1 MSILLALL
9 IFSVLVVVHEFGHFL
24 LAKKHG
30 VGVPEFS
37 VGMGPR
43 LVTFAKTKKGCMVKF
58 LCSQKV
64 FENTVRWE
72 DVTKYSL
79 KLFPIGGSCAMI
91 GEDEDNE
98 SEESFN
104 AKGKWARFS
113 ILFAGPFFN
122 IILAFVLSLVYVAYS
137 GIDYAT
143 VNYVYEGQ
151 PASQAGI
158 CPGDTIKSIDGDGIS
173 IGREISTHFI
183 LHPMTEDDIEIV
195 LERDGKE
202 KTVTLN
208 PVYETHIFGFDYTAG
223 KTNDTTIA
231 SVGEKTA
238 FAEAGIKAGD
248 KICSVNGIKVTNGEE
263 LKETIEKY
271 NTGESAVHFEIE
283 TDGEIKEYDIT
294 PKPYKTTVLG
304 IYLDSAKKPENALD
318 VIKYSLV
325 EVKYQVE
332 TTIASVGKLITGQIS
347 PKALSGPVGI
357 VDTMGTVIDQ
367 GKEYGMSTAVIN
379 ILYLSILLSANL
391 GVMNLLPIPA
401 LDGGRILFVLVEA
414 VRGKPLDKNKE
425 GYVHFAG
432 FVLLIALM
440 VFVMYNDIVR
450 IIQ

>member
-9 IFSVLVVVHEFGHFL
+9 IFSVLVVVHEFGHFI

-43 LVTFAKTKKGCMVKF
+43 LITVAKTSKGWIVKF

-64 FENTVRWE
+64 YENTTEWE
-72 DVTKYSL
+72 DVTKYSW
-79 KLFPIGGSCAMI
+79 KLLPLGGSCAMV
-91 GEDEDNE
+91 GEDEDDE

-113 ILFAGPFFN
+113 ILFAGPLFN
-122 IILAFVLSLVYVAYS
+122 VILALILSFVFVAYS

-143 VNYVYEGQ
+143 VNYAYEGQ
-151 PASQAGI
+151 PAYEAGI
-158 CPGDTIKSIDGDGIS
+158 RKGDLIKSIDGDGIS

-183 LHPMTEDDIEIV
+183 LHPMTDEDIEIV
-195 LERDGKE
+195 IERDGKE
-202 KTVTLN
+202 KTITLN
-208 PVYETHIFGFDYTAG
+208 PAYKTHIFGFNYTAD
-223 KTNDTTIA
+223 KTSDTKIA
-231 SVGEKTA
+231 SVGKDTP
-238 FAEAGIKAGD
+238 FSEAGIKAGD
-248 KICSVNGIKVTNGEE
+248 KIRSVNGTKVTNGAE
-263 LKETIEKY
+263 LNKVIDK
-271 NTGESAVHFEIE
+271 NNVGGKSVHFEIE
-283 TDGEIKEYDIT
+283 RDGEVREYDIT
-294 PKPYKTTVLG
+294 PEPYETKLLG
-304 IYLDSAKKPENALD
+304 IYLDEAKKPKNAWD
-318 VIKYSLV
+318 VIKYSFV
-325 EVKYQVE
+325 EVKYQIE
-332 TTIASVGKLITGQIS
+332 TTVASVGKLITGKIS

-367 GKEYGMSTAVIN
+367 GKEYGMSTAIMN
-379 ILYLSILLSANL
+379 LLYISILLSANL

-440 VFVMYNDIVR
+440 VFVMYNDIIR
-450 IIQ
+450 IIG